1 MFHNISGEALRNRR
15 DALDDACLD
24 LRLAIEALRAGGQA
38 QSRAG
43 DIEALREVASSLA
56 AERDAATAALAR
68 MDCAEQRALAREY
81 RLNSF

>member
-1 MFHNISGEALRNRR
+1 MFHNISEEALRDRR

-24 LRLAIEALRAGGQA
+24 LRLAIEALQAGGQA

-68 MDCAEQRALAREY
+68 MGQADRWTMARDY
-81 RLNSF
+81 RRDSF